1 MKTQKIVDGIFA
13 VHADIKKSRYFEGL
27 WEIPCGVTL
36 NSYIIQSDGV
46 CAMIDLL
53 REWEDS
59 VAQYE
64 TQLTSLN
71 LTFQKRKSTVCF
83 HSRHLSDFREKS
95 KMLPR

>member
-71 LTFQKRKSTVCF
+71 LTFQNIDYLILN
-83 HSRHLSDFREKS
+83 HLEPDHVAFLKEF
-95 KMLPR
+95 